1 MKTLFDAPRLE
12 GTFSIA
18 SGELNNVDVAR
29 ALQGAKATGLRGG
42 KTRFENLTGA
52 VQVSGNHYSY
62 RQLQLSSGAMSA
74 SGNVDV
80 TDGALS
86 GRINA
91 EIGTKG
97 VVVARGGLS
106 PGGTL
111 RDPVLRP

>member
-1 MKTLFDAPRLE
+1 M
-12 GTFSIA
+12 
-18 SGELNNVDVAR
+18 
-29 ALQGAKATGLRGG
+29 RGG
-42 KTRFENLTGA
+42 KTRFETLAG
-52 VQVSGNHYSY
+52 VFQVSGNSYSY
-62 RQLQLSSGAMSA
+62 RQLQLMSGAMSA

-80 TDGALS
+80 SDGNLS

-106 PGGTL
+106 PSGTL